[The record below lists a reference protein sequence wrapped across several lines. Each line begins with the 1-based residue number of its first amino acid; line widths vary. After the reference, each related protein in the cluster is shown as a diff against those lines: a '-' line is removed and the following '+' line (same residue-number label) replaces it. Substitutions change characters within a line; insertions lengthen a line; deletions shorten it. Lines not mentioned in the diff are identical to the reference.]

1 MLVVNFEDGKFKKN
15 IELLLL
21 TISDCI
27 SMSLNESLS
36 FILSKSNPRVS
47 NYQVAERMCS
57 LNFTFPF
64 FLVVIDTFIYEHTLY
79 ILFLQNS

>member
-64 FLVVIDTFIYEHTLY
+64 FFWS
-79 ILFLQNS
+79 F